1 MFVASSIQ
9 DAWPKTFAEAMSCG
23 TPVVCFA
30 NTSISE
36 IVDHKLN
43 GYIVENINSDELLKG
58 IQWVVDEIKKNHS
71 LKREAILKASKYDS
85 KNIALEYINLYKSI
99 LSI

>member
-1 MFVASSIQ
+1 M
-9 DAWPKTFAEAMSCG
+9 
-23 TPVVCFA
+23 FA

-58 IQWVVDEIKKNHS
+58 IQWVVDEIKKI
-71 LKREAILKASKYDS
+71 IL
-85 KNIALEYINLYKSI
+85 
-99 LSI
+99 